1 MKKSLLFLLSVL
13 LSASLVSCKG
23 QKRNTFQN
31 GSPSVPVVE
40 RPMSLDDVKTNA
52 QMIKYMYG
60 NRHVLKRDTIV
71 EENYTTIKIWYTPMG
86 FVKNAFVLIESNG
99 DTTVYDGDWYGFIED
114 GEPVIVEE
122 CPYLGDFSE
131 ETGDD
136 VGEYDESEAPVYL
149 VVEEMPHFPGGVD
162 SLLAFIHKNQQCP
175 KEMTEKGLW
184 GRVVV
189 QFVVEKDGS
198 LSNIEVIKPM
208 SSSLRDYDSKFAEE
222 VSRLV
227 DEEAV
232 RLVKAM
238 PKWEPG
244 RIHEERARV
253 KYTLPIRFPC
263 EPLPLVKK

>member
-23 QKRNTFQN
+23 QKRNAFQN

-40 RPMSLDDVKTNA
+40 KPMSLDDVKTNA

-71 EENYTTIKIWYTPMG
+71 EENDTTIKIWYTPMG

-149 VVEEMPHFPGGVD
+149 VVEEMPQFPGGLEALD
-162 SLLAFIHKNQQCP
+162 EFYRKNMKFP
-175 KEMTEKGLW
+175 KEANGKGIK
-184 GRVVV
+184 GRVLV
-189 QFVVEKDGS
+189 QFIVEKDGS
-198 LSNIEVIKPM
+198 LSNIKVVKPM
-208 SSSLRDYDSKFAEE
+208 SLSIRDYDSEFVKI
-222 VSRLV
+222 VSSLF

-232 RLVKAM
+232 RLIKAM

-244 RIHEERARV
+244 RMNEKRARV
-253 KYTLPIRFPC
+253 KYTLPIRFPY
-263 EPLPLVKK
+263 EPLVKK